1 MDNDRIWS
9 SEQINVPQELPQIM
23 KEYTKAVIRAN
34 PPDVLSFS
42 IDYFKDKA
50 KEVAVSQP
58 SDDTT
63 TPSQAA

>member
-1 MDNDRIWS
+1 MDADRIWS
-9 SEQINVPQELPQIM
+9 SEQINVPPELPQIM

-42 IDYFKDKA
+42 IDYFKEKA
-50 KEVAVSQP
+50 KEAAANQST
-58 SDDTT
+58 DDNE